1 MATSNPVLRY
11 LASWKN
17 LAGCTGGIIGLLL
30 HFAGLAGSYWVLVVI
45 GLYGVGAL
53 AAPPERIVL
62 VTDPEEEASQLRT
75 ELDALVERVRGFGGR
90 VPGEVAPKLAEIA
103 EILRGMLD
111 RPRVLR
117 ADPDALHAVT
127 RLVGTDLPLSVQT
140 YLNLPWW
147 YAVARG
153 SGAELVRQLDLLRTD
168 AVRVAER
175 FHAADAQRQT
185 DHTRYLEDRE

>member
-17 LAGCTGGIIGLLL
+17 LAGCTGGLIGLLL
-30 HFAGLAGSYWVLVVI
+30 HFAGFAGSYWLLVVV

-53 AAPPERIVL
+53 AASPERIIL
-62 VTDPEEEASQLRT
+62 VTAPEEEASLLRT
-75 ELDALVERVRGFGGR
+75 ELDALVLRVRGLN
-90 VPGEVAPKLAEIA
+90 VPTEVPPKLAEIA
-103 EILRGMLD
+103 EVLRGMLD
-111 RPRVLR
+111 RPRELR

-147 YAVARG
+147 YAAARG
-153 SGAELVRQLDLLRTD
+153 SGAELVRQLDLLHAD

-175 FHAADAQRQT
+175 FHAADVQRQA
-185 DHTRYLEDRE
+185 DHTRYLEDRD

>member
-17 LAGCTGGIIGLLL
+17 LAGCTGGLIGLLL
-30 HFAGLAGSYWVLVVI
+30 HFAGFAGSYWLLVVV

-53 AAPPERIVL
+53 AAPPERIIL
-62 VTDPEEEASQLRT
+62 VTAPEEEASLLRT
-75 ELDALVERVRGFGGR
+75 ELDALVLRVRGLN
-90 VPGEVAPKLAEIA
+90 VPTEVPPKLAEIA
-103 EILRGMLD
+103 EVLRGMLD
-111 RPRVLR
+111 RPRELR

-147 YAVARG
+147 YAAARG
-153 SGAELVRQLDLLRTD
+153 SGAELVRQLDLLHAD

-175 FHAADAQRQT
+175 FHAADVQRQA
-185 DHTRYLEDRE
+185 DHTRYLEDRD

>member
-1 MATSNPVLRY
+1 VATSNPVLRY

-17 LAGCTGGIIGLLL
+17 LAGCTGGLAGLLL
-30 HFAGLAGSYWVLVVI
+30 HFAGLAGSYWVVVVI

-53 AAPPERIVL
+53 VAPPERIIL
-62 VTDPEEEASQLRT
+62 VTDPEEEAGQLRA
-75 ELDALVERVRGFGGR
+75 ELDALVERVRGFT
-90 VPGEVAPKLAEIA
+90 VPAEVSPKLAEIA
-103 EILRGMLD
+103 EVLRGMLD
-111 RPRVLR
+111 RPRELR

-147 YAVARG
+147 YAAARG
-153 SGAELVRQLDLLRTD
+153 SGAELVRQLDLLKAD

-175 FHAADAQRQT
+175 FHAADAQRQS

>member
-11 LASWKN
+11 LTSWKN
-17 LAGCTGGIIGLLL
+17 IAGCAGGLIGLLL
-30 HFAGLAGSYWVLVVI
+30 HLAGFAGSYWLLVVL

-53 AAPPERIVL
+53 AAPPERIIL
-62 VTDPEEEASQLRT
+62 VTDPEEEAGQLRT
-75 ELDALVERVRGFGGR
+75 ELDALVLRVRAFH
-90 VPGEVAPKLAEIA
+90 VPAEVAPKLAEIA
-103 EILRGMLD
+103 EVLRGMLD
-111 RPRVLR
+111 RPRALR

-147 YAVARG
+147 FAAARG
-153 SGAELVRQLDLLRTD
+153 SGAELVRQLDLLHAD

-175 FHAADAQRQT
+175 FHAADVQRQA

>member
-17 LAGCTGGIIGLLL
+17 LAGCTGGLIGLLL
-30 HFAGLAGSYWVLVVI
+30 HFAGFAGSYWLLVVL

-62 VTDPEEEASQLRT
+62 VTAPEEEAGLLRT
-75 ELDALVERVRGFGGR
+75 ELDALVLRVRALN
-90 VPGEVAPKLAEIA
+90 VPTEVPPKLAEIA
-103 EILRGMLD
+103 EVLRGMLD
-111 RPRVLR
+111 RPRELR

-147 YAVARG
+147 YAAARG
-153 SGAELVRQLDLLRTD
+153 SGAELVRQLDLLHAD

-175 FHAADAQRQT
+175 FHAADVQRQA